1 MIKTDG
7 RFTWKVKITKERYG
21 SSNSPVIGIGGG
33 ENGEVEIK
41 EIKTLCMC
49 MWHGEG
55 EILLGND

>member
-41 EIKTLCMC
+41 EIKTTDCL
-49 MWHGEG
+49 
-55 EILLGND
+55 

>member
-41 EIKTLCMC
+41 EIKTTDSL
-49 MWHGEG
+49 HIHFHIE
-55 EILLGND
+55 EPIEF